1 MDYKSEDQISAKK
14 KQKRFTIDW
23 NKLLNF
29 KMILLEWYLK
39 PNTNKIIEN
48 VSEYQ
53 LLKKCFKGYQ
63 QYSHK

>member
-48 VSEYQ
+48 VSEY
-53 LLKKCFKGYQ
+53 
-63 QYSHK
+63 